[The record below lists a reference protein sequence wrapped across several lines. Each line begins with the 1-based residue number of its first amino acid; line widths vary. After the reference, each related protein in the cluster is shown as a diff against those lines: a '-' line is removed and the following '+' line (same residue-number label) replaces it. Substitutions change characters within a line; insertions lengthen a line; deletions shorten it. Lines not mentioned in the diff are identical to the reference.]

1 MWLSTSDSPLQP
13 LKQKKMTTKD
23 ILRKVYEDGKVYAN
37 RVPFETYYKDES
49 KIIELCIRDRDL
61 NGIEND

>member
-1 MWLSTSDSPLQP
+1 
-13 LKQKKMTTKD
+13 MTTKD
-23 ILRKVYEDGKVYAN
+23 ILKKVYEDGKVYAN

-49 KIIELCIRDRDL
+49 KIIKLCMRDRDL